1 MKVLL
6 LGSNGQLGHDI
17 CRLAEEDAVPI
28 DLMSIQRN
36 RLDVTDLVTLRR
48 ELDGIKF
55 DAIINCTVFQKT
67 DEAENNPGPAFA
79 VNAQAVRVM
88 AEACAAKKAR
98 MVQISTD
105 YIFGGLNGCKPLA
118 EDEPAA
124 PVNVIGASKAL
135 GETLARLVCE
145 DVVIVRTASLFG
157 VRGFSS
163 GKGATNF
170 VETIIRLARE
180 KSVVRVVSDQV
191 MSPTGSA
198 DVARILLRMLQDRC
212 SSGVYHCVN
221 SGSASWFEFAQRI
234 IHRAGIQ
241 ANVIP
246 CTSAEYSSRAI
257 RPRYS
262 VLDNSKVAA
271 LYGNL
276 PSWEDALDRYLY
288 AKGHLIRSEFCTMSS
303 QQP

>member
-1 MKVLL
+1 MRVLL
-6 LGSNGQLGHDI
+6 LGPNGQLGHDI

-28 DLMSIQRN
+28 ELMPIQRD
-36 RLDVTDLVTLRR
+36 RLDVS
-48 ELDGIKF
+48 ELNKLELELNGIQF
-55 DAIINCTVFQKT
+55 DALVNCTVFQKT
-67 DEAENNPGPAFA
+67 DEAEHNPGPAFA

-88 AEACAAKKAR
+88 AEVCAAKKAR
-98 MVQISTD
+98 MVHISTD
-105 YIFGGLNGCKPLA
+105 YIFGGLNGCTPLA

-145 DVVIVRTASLFG
+145 DVIIVRTASLFG

-180 KSVVRVVSDQV
+180 KNVLRVVSDQV

-198 DVARILLRMLQDRC
+198 DVARILLRMFKDGC
-212 SSGVYHCVN
+212 ASGIYHCVN
-221 SGSASWFEFAQRI
+221 SGAASWFDFAQRI
-234 IHRAGIQ
+234 IQRAGIQ
-241 ANVIP
+241 AKVIP
-246 CTSAEYSSRAI
+246 CTSAEYSSRAM

-271 LYGNL
+271 MYGNL
-276 PSWEDALDRYLY
+276 PSWEDALDRYLH
-288 AKGHLIRSEFCTMSS
+288 AKGHLIADRSSALR
-303 QQP
+303 P